1 MARRIEQ
8 APSWTAHDTA
18 LWHTCEIAVD
28 LVRGIVP
35 EPRQEVHA
43 AFPPQL
49 SHHERFWASGPFDL
63 LEERAA
69 GDGSY
74 QHDNGFFFA
83 TGRGGLTATAAFVGV
98 QAMGNSRRRRMAEQ
112 AAVPRW
118 TPIDAGHLYVSALG
132 LHLHTT
138 HHVRPWAWPSFTS
151 MEMVG
156 PGAVHVLGN
165 STVGPVSWI
174 IRSDWAELLF
184 VTWAMN
190 HHRRHPQFLNGGW
203 LPPGWLRWA
212 SEQNYPVR
220 LSSPV
225 ISP

>member
-1 MARRIEQ
+1 MKRQQQVSA
-8 APSWTAHDTA
+8 WTAHDTA

-28 LVRGIVP
+28 LVRGVVP
-35 EPRQEVHA
+35 PPRQEVQT

-49 SHHERFWASGPFDL
+49 GHDEQFWACGAFEL
-63 LEERAA
+63 LEQRSA

-74 QHDNGFFFA
+74 MHNSGFFFA
-83 TGRGGLTATAAFVGV
+83 TGAVGLAATAAFAG
-98 QAMGNSRRRRMAEQ
+98 ARALGNSSRRQAAEQ

-118 TPIDAGHLYVSALG
+118 MPVEAGHVYVSALG
-132 LHLHTT
+132 LHLHTGSS
-138 HHVRPWAWPSFTS
+138 VLPWAWPAFTA
-151 MEMVG
+151 MQMVG

-165 STVGPVSWI
+165 SDAGPVSWVL
-174 IRSDWAELLF
+174 RSDWAELAF
-184 VTWAMN
+184 VTWALA

-225 ISP
+225 ISA